1 MKYLRGLVCW
11 RICWSHLGFDSDYVY
26 LHCDM
31 VVVYN
36 KKTHILFNKFLV
48 HGSVTAIQ
56 NQGNNNCHVTNGV
69 SSTGDIL
76 RFSFF
81 SFIIYLRYNYVSFN
95 RVVMSKFFCYC
106 LLNSCFWPVF
116 VILYVVRKY
125 HLDFYHKFFNIS
137 NHYIY

>member
-1 MKYLRGLVCW
+1 
-11 RICWSHLGFDSDYVY
+11 
-26 LHCDM
+26 M
-31 VVVYN
+31 VVVYI
-36 KKTHILFNKFLV
+36 KKTHILFNKFPV

-56 NQGNNNCHVTNGV
+56 SQGNNNCHVTNGV

-95 RVVMSKFFCYC
+95 RVVMSKKICYC

-116 VILYVVRKY
+116 VILYVVGNIIWI
-125 HLDFYHKFFNIS
+125 FYHKFLILLTII
-137 NHYIY
+137 YIRRRNFRTFWKDGVFV